1 MSLSQ
6 MMDWLIRTRKYD
18 YFELA
23 LMSKEDLRA
32 LYLLN
37 KIKCEGTYESAIC
50 ERT

>member
-6 MMDWLIRTRKYD
+6 MMDWMIRTRKYD

-32 LYLLN
+32 LYLLE
-37 KIKCEGTYESAIC
+37 KIKCEGVYECSVC
-50 ERT
+50 ERN

>member
-6 MMDWLIRTRKYD
+6 MMDWLIRTGKYD
-18 YFELA
+18 YFELTFM
-23 LMSKEDLRA
+23 LKEDIKA